1 MGAIVDASVANEVFG
16 SNRTEA
22 GEQFFNWIA
31 TGKGVLMIGGKI
43 LQEFNKTSYK
53 RREIKKW
60 IRQAILAG
68 NVREVQEL
76 KVNALTA
83 SLWDNREFKSNDP
96 HVLALA
102 QASGARLLYSND
114 KTLQRDFKNKRL
126 IDQPRGK
133 VYSTNEDKDRKF
145 QEKHK
150 SLLLEL
156 ENGNLC
162 GTPQ

>member
-1 MGAIVDASVANEVFG
+1 MGAIVDASVVDEVFG

-31 TGKGVLMIGGKI
+31 AGKGILMVGGKI
-43 LQEFNKTSYK
+43 LREFDQTSYK
-53 RREIKKW
+53 RRGIKRW
-60 IRQAILAG
+60 VRQAILAG

-76 KVNALTA
+76 KINTLTA
-83 SLWDNREFKSNDP
+83 SLWDNRVFKSNDP

-102 QASGARLLYSND
+102 QASGARLLYCND
-114 KTLQRDFKNKRL
+114 KTLQQDFKNKKL

-133 VYSTNEDKDRKF
+133 VYSTNEYKDRKF

-150 SLLLEL
+150 ILLLEL